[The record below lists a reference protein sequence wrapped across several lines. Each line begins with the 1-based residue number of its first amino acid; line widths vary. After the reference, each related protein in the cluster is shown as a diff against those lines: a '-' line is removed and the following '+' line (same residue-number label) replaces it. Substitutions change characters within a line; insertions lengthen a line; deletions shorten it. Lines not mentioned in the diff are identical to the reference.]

1 MEERCVNLELTQSPF
16 YRLVGNIV
24 FLFQE
29 ILCLHGP
36 LNICNSSMD

>member
-16 YRLVGNIV
+16 YRLLGNIV

-29 ILCLHGP
+29 ILCF
-36 LNICNSSMD
+36 